1 MSSDKEKFFARTMHT
16 PDSPERAAL
25 REAVRSVSKALLPLH
40 RALINAARED
50 YAFAYEPVSPTQ
62 LIGLLG
68 DDPFFAWLKPV
79 TAVIVDID
87 ELARRDFER
96 QDVDDLLTRIDR
108 LFGASP
114 DPSFAQQYVP
124 ILQRDVDVAI
134 GLAAVRQ
141 AVDKVPPK
149 DR

>member
-1 MSSDKEKFFARTMHT
+1 MTDKEKFFARTMHT
-16 PDSPERAAL
+16 PDSPARAEL
-25 REAVRSVSKALLPLH
+25 REALRNVSKSLLPLH

-50 YAFAYEPVSPTQ
+50 YVFAYEPVSPTQ
-62 LIGLLG
+62 LLGLLG

-87 ELARRDFER
+87 EMVRRDFER
-96 QDVDDLLTRIDR
+96 PDVDDILSRIDR
-108 LFGASP
+108 LFGATP
-114 DPSFAQQYVP
+114 EESFAEHYVP

-134 GLAAVRQ
+134 GHAAVRQ
-141 AVDKVPPK
+141 KVAKVPPK

>member
-1 MSSDKEKFFARTMHT
+1 MTEKEKFFARTMHT
-16 PDSPERAAL
+16 PDTPARAEL
-25 REAVRSVSKALLPLH
+25 REALRAVSKTLLPLH

-62 LIGLLG
+62 LLGLLG

-79 TAVIVDID
+79 TAIIVDID
-87 ELARRDFER
+87 EMARRDFER
-96 QDVDDLLTRIDR
+96 HDVDEVLGRIER
-108 LFGASP
+108 LFGATP
-114 DPSFAQQYVP
+114 EETFAAQYVP

-134 GLAAVRQ
+134 GHAAVRQ
-141 AVDKVPPK
+141 AIGKVPPK

>member
-1 MSSDKEKFFARTMHT
+1 MTEKEKFFARTMHT
-16 PDSPERAAL
+16 PDTPERAEL
-25 REAVRSVSKALLPLH
+25 REALRGVSKALLPLH

-62 LIGLLG
+62 LLGLLG

-79 TAVIVDID
+79 TAIIVDLD
-87 ELARRDFER
+87 EMVRRDFEWA
-96 QDVDDLLTRIDR
+96 DADEVLGRIER
-108 LFGASP
+108 HFGATP
-114 DPSFAQQYVP
+114 EDAFAAQYVP

-134 GLAAVRQ
+134 GHAAVRQ
-141 AVDKVPPK
+141 ALGKVPPK